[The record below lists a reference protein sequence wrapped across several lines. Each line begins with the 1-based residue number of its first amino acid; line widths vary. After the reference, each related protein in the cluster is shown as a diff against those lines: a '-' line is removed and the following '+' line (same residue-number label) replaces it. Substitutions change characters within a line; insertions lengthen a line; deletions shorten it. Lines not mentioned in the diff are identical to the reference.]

1 MAKECHM
8 ERERHQEAE
17 IRELRAHLEQKELE
31 WRKNDWNHQDE
42 LKERDGN
49 IEK

>member
-1 MAKECHM
+1 M

-42 LKERDGN
+42 LKERDGK